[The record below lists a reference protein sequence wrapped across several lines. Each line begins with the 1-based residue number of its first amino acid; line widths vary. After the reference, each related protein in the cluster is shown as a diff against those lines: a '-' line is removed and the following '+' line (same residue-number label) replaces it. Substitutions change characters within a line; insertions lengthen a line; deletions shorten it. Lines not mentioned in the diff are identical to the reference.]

1 MSSVANSPA
10 PVSPNLYFER
20 FELQVYERQLLADG
34 EPLAVGGRAFDVLL
48 ALAQRAGQLVTKNE
62 LLDQVWPGLVVEEH
76 NIAAQIS
83 LLRKLLGN
91 TLIATV
97 PGRGYRFIA
106 KVNERP
112 GHDRRARSS
121 EPANLADRITP
132 TPQLP
137 SQQAPAPVPRTAKL
151 ITNLPAVLTALIGR
165 ETELAELAALVGA
178 HPLVT
183 VIGPGGMGKTLLVQQ
198 LLDTQQSAY
207 EHGVCWVDLAGLSD
221 GDAVPSAVALALGIT
236 LGMGKP
242 LETLCAAL
250 APFHILLALDNA
262 EHLVQAVARV
272 ADAVGVAAPRIKLIV
287 TSQAPLQLR
296 VEQLYRLQGLSVPSD
311 IAGAALPSVSETL
324 AHGAVGLFVARARA
338 VDRHFALT
346 DANLQSVCT
355 LCRQLDCCALA
366 IELAAARLPMLGVN
380 GLLKSMDARMQTL
393 TRGHRGAPT
402 RQQSLRATLDWSH
415 ALLDAPAQSVFRR
428 MAVFV
433 GSAALA
439 DILQVAIDAADL
451 PDATALP
458 DQWVALDAL
467 STLVDRSLVSL
478 VPPEQGDQPRYRL
491 LETPRTYAL
500 EQLAAAGEE
509 PAVRKRHARAMAR
522 RMEPLLAQGLALDA
536 MVDFTLRR
544 GADPDLDN
552 LTAAWAW
559 ACQHHE
565 SELALQNAAILLHE
579 LPISSFPQKI
589 NIAQVSE
596 AMVTAQHPAALRV
609 WLWWG
614 ISWHWAN
621 IRPKRSLDAARACLA
636 AAREPGTAP
645 GHSLRLYCALGIYAQ
660 SVTRLETPPDLDAL
674 LEEMRALE
682 SPAWSLGARLIG
694 MNCTSTTHMNLG
706 RASQALEMA
715 RQEVQITQSLGRNL
729 EFVMAGLADLELAAG
744 NVEAA
749 VRIGRE
755 LAALAQGTRAGQY
768 AGYERVNLCAA
779 LLALDQVDEALDLA
793 RRFWP
798 EAGRLEIQPVWG
810 EYMSLLTALQ
820 GRFELSA
827 RLAGFVAQG
836 YRRFARFGEPNELN
850 ARKRTQALA
859 VAALGEP
866 EFERLRLLGESLRDE
881 EIGPLVFGG
890 DSLMLS
896 SDCSVATIN

>member
-1 MSSVANSPA
+1 M
-10 PVSPNLYFER
+10 
-20 FELQVYERQLLADG
+20 
-34 EPLAVGGRAFDVLL
+34 
-48 ALAQRAGQLVTKNE
+48 
-62 LLDQVWPGLVVEEH
+62 
-76 NIAAQIS
+76 
-83 LLRKLLGN
+83 
-91 TLIATV
+91 
-97 PGRGYRFIA
+97 
-106 KVNERP
+106 
-112 GHDRRARSS
+112 
-121 EPANLADRITP
+121 
-132 TPQLP
+132 
-137 SQQAPAPVPRTAKL
+137 
-151 ITNLPAVLTALIGR
+151 
-165 ETELAELAALVGA
+165 
-178 HPLVT
+178 
-183 VIGPGGMGKTLLVQQ
+183 
-198 LLDTQQSAY
+198 
-207 EHGVCWVDLAGLSD
+207 AGLSD
-221 GDAVPSAVALALGIT
+221 GDAVPSAIALALGIT
-236 LGMGKP
+236 LGMGDAVAN
-242 LETLCAAL
+242 LSAAV

-272 ADAVGVAAPRIKLIV
+272 ADAVGAAAPGIKLIV
-287 TSQAPLQLR
+287 TSQVPLQLR
-296 VEQLYRLQGLSVPSD
+296 AEQLFRLGGLSLPRGGD
-311 IAGAALPSVSETL
+311 GLALPTVSQAL
-324 AHGAVGLFVARARA
+324 AYGAVGLFVARARA
-338 VDRHFALT
+338 VDRHFELT
-346 DANLQSVCT
+346 DVNLQAVCT
-355 LCRQLDCCALA
+355 VCRQLDCCALA
-366 IELAAARLPMLGVN
+366 IELAAARLPMLGIN

-393 TRGHRGAPT
+393 TRGHRGAPI

-415 ALLDAPAQSVFRR
+415 ALLGVHEQSVFRR

-451 PDATALP
+451 PDATDLP

-491 LETPRTYAL
+491 LETPRAYAL
-500 EQLAAAGEE
+500 EQLAAAGEAH
-509 PAVRKRHARAMAR
+509 AVRRRHARAMAR
-522 RMEPLLAQGLALDA
+522 RMEPLLTQGLALDA
-536 MVDFTLRR
+536 MVDFTSRR

-565 SELALQNAAILLHE
+565 SELALQIATILLHE

-589 NIAQVSE
+589 NIAEASE

-609 WLWWG
+609 WLGWG

-621 IRPKRSLDAARACLA
+621 IRPQRSLDAARACLA
-636 AAREPGTAP
+636 AAREPGTAS
-645 GHSLRLYCALGIYAQ
+645 GHNLRLYCALGIYAQ
-660 SVTRLETPPDLDAL
+660 SVTRLETPADLDAL
-674 LEEMRALE
+674 LEEMRAVE
-682 SPAWSLGARLIG
+682 SPAWSLGSRLIG

-706 RASQALEMA
+706 RASQALEMT
-715 RQEVQITQSLGRNL
+715 RQELQISQFLGHNT
-729 EFVMAGLADLELAAG
+729 EFIMASLADMELGAG
-744 NVEAA
+744 NAEAA

-810 EYMSLLTALQ
+810 EYMSLLAALQ

-836 YRRFARFGEPNELN
+836 YRRFGRFGEPNELN

-859 VAALGEP
+859 VSALGEP
-866 EFERLRLLGESLRDE
+866 EFERLRLAGESLRDE

-890 DSLMLS
+890 D
-896 SDCSVATIN
+896 

>member
-1 MSSVANSPA
+1 MPRTVRSIAPSPA
-10 PVSPNLYFER
+10 PVNPNLYFEQ
-20 FELQVYERQLLADG
+20 FELQVHERQLLAEG
-34 EPLAVGGRAFDVLL
+34 EPLALGGRAFDVLL

-83 LLRKLLGN
+83 LLRKVLGN
-91 TLIATV
+91 ALIATV

-112 GHDRRARSS
+112 SQNRRASS
-121 EPANLADRITP
+121 PTQTEQTDQIAPADQIIP

-137 SQQAPAPVPRTAKL
+137 SQQAPAAAKL

-198 LLDTQQSAY
+198 LLDTQQAAY

-221 GDAVPSAVALALGIT
+221 GDAVPSAIALAFGIT
-236 LGMGKP
+236 LGMGDP
-242 LETLCAAL
+242 LQNLSAAV

-296 VEQLYRLQGLSVPSD
+296 VEQLYRLQGLSVPSNA
-311 IAGAALPSVSETL
+311 AGAALPSVSETL

-346 DANLQSVCT
+346 DANQQSVCT

-366 IELAAARLPMLGVN
+366 IELAAARLPMLGVH
-380 GLLKSMDARMQTL
+380 GLLKSMDTRMQTL
-393 TRGHRGAPT
+393 TRGHRDAPN

-415 ALLDAPAQSVFRR
+415 ALLDAPEQTVFRR

-439 DILQVAIDAADL
+439 DILHVATDAADL
-451 PDATALP
+451 PDS
-458 DQWVALDAL
+458 WVALDAL
-467 STLVDRSLVSL
+467 GTLVDRSLVSL
-478 VPPEQGDQPRYRL
+478 VPPERGDEPRYRL
-491 LETPRTYAL
+491 LETPRAYAL
-500 EQLAAAGEE
+500 EKLAAACEE
-509 PAVRKRHARAMAR
+509 LAVRKRHAQAMATR
-522 RMEPLLAQGLALDA
+522 IDPLLTQDVGLDA
-536 MVDFTLRR
+536 LVDVTSRR

-559 ACQHHE
+559 ACQHNE
-565 SELALQNAAILLHE
+565 SELALKNATILLHE

-589 NIAQVSE
+589 TIAEASE
-596 AMVTAQHPAALRV
+596 SMVTAGHPAALRV

-614 ISWHWAN
+614 ISWHWSS
-621 IRPKRSLDAARACLA
+621 IRSQRSLDAARACLA

-645 GHSLRLYCALGIYAQ
+645 GRNLRLYSALGIYAQ
-660 SVTRLETPPDLDAL
+660 SVTRLERPDDLDAL
-674 LEEMRALE
+674 LDELRALE
-682 SPAWSLGARLIG
+682 SPAWSVGSRLTCLTCIS
-694 MNCTSTTHMNLG
+694 NAYVHLG
-706 RASQALEMA
+706 RTSEALA
-715 RQEVQITQSLGRNL
+715 LIRQEVQVRQSLGGNTD
-729 EFVMAGLADLELAAG
+729 FVLSNLADRELAAG
-744 NVEAA
+744 NAETA

-820 GRFELSA
+820 GRYEVSA

-866 EFERLRLLGESLRDE
+866 EFERLRQLGESLRDE

-890 DSLMLS
+890 Q
-896 SDCSVATIN
+896 